1 MQECEK
7 IMTEKK
13 TYYCTKCGR
22 TMDESNFYSSN
33 NLEKY
38 PNGKLNI
45 CKKCLTMHMDYANP
59 DTYLWALQEIDIPY
73 VPEKWQDTIMK
84 CQLKGAVTSMTVLGK
99 YISVMKLKQW
109 KPYRWEHT
117 EILREKAQREK
128 EQAMREQGFAAA
140 DIALALEE
148 DTFVMPTGELRMP
161 DPPPGGAS
169 FEETAEPESSDLG
182 FELTE
187 EDRLYLRLKW
197 GKNYKPDEW
206 VSLEKLYNEMM
217 DSYDIQTAGHIDTL
231 KLICK
236 TSLKANQLID
246 INDIEG
252 YQKMSKV
259 YDQLM
264 KAGKFTAAQNKAEQ
278 GEYIDSISELVAIC
292 EKDGF
297 IPRYYT
303 DGPQDKVDKVLLDMQ
318 KYTHDLVTEEMGLG
332 TLIENAIKKVEQER
346 EGLDLTDSILD
357 DDDEEIMATDAL
369 MEYDSDIELKTEDFQ
384 EFEDFEETLEDVDDD
399 FFKSLEEDG
408 IL

>member
-1 MQECEK
+1 MV
-7 IMTEKK
+7 TEKK

-45 CKKCLTMHMDYANP
+45 CKKCLTMHMDYTNP

-73 VPEKWQDTIMK
+73 VPEKWQDCIVK
-84 CQLKGAVTSMTVLGK
+84 SQLKGTQFTAATILGK
-99 YISVMKLKQW
+99 YISIMKLKQW

-140 DIALALEE
+140 DIALALEQ
-148 DTFVMPTGELRMP
+148 DAFAVPTGELRMP
-161 DPPPGGAS
+161 EAPVYETS
-169 FEETAEPESSDLG
+169 FPAPEDDTSADLG
-182 FELTE
+182 FDLTE
-187 EDRLYLRLKW
+187 EDKLYLRLKW

-206 VSLEKLYNEMM
+206 VALEKLYSEMM

-332 TLIENAIKKVEQER
+332 TLIENAIKKVEAER
-346 EGLDLTDSILD
+346 EGLDLKDSILD

-369 MEYDSDIELKTEDFQ
+369 MEYDSDVELEDKDFE
-384 EFEDFEETLEDVDDD
+384 EFEDFEEALEEIDDE

>member
-1 MQECEK
+1 
-7 IMTEKK
+7 
-13 TYYCTKCGR
+13 
-22 TMDESNFYSSN
+22 
-33 NLEKY
+33 
-38 PNGKLNI
+38 
-45 CKKCLTMHMDYANP
+45 
-59 DTYLWALQEIDIPY
+59 
-73 VPEKWQDTIMK
+73 MK
-84 CQLKGAVTSMTVLGK
+84 RQGYGAV
-99 YISVMKLKQW
+99 
-109 KPYRWEHT
+109 
-117 EILREKAQREK
+117 EIAEAINKATFTLPE
-128 EQAMREQGFAAA
+128 
-140 DIALALEE
+140 DIAA
-148 DTFVMPTGELRMP
+148 
-161 DPPPGGAS
+161 PPPETLKSEEESYGPVEDYFDDGA
-169 FEETAEPESSDLG
+169 TDALVA
-182 FELTE
+182 ELTE

-384 EFEDFEETLEDVDDD
+384 EFEDFEESLEDVDDD

>member
-1 MQECEK
+1 M
-7 IMTEKK
+7 ITEKK
-13 TYYCTKCGR
+13 TYYCVKCGR

-38 PNGKLNI
+38 PNGKLNT
-45 CKKCLTMHMDYANP
+45 CKKCLTMHMDYTNP

-73 VPEKWQDTIMK
+73 VPEKWQDGIAK
-84 CQLKGAVTSMTVLGK
+84 CQLKGTQFTAMTVLGK
-99 YISVMKLKQW
+99 YISTMKLKQW
-109 KPYRWEHT
+109 KEYRWKHT
-117 EILREKAQREK
+117 EILQEQARMKK
-128 EQAMREQGFAAA
+128 EQAMREQGFDAAE
-140 DIALALEE
+140 IALAMNQE
-148 DTFVMPTGELRMP
+148 TFAVPSGELR
-161 DPPPGGAS
+161 PPVEPVYDSS
-169 FEETAEPESSDLG
+169 FAAPIEDETADLG
-182 FELTE
+182 VELTE

-197 GKNYKPDEW
+197 GKNYKPEEW
-206 VSLEKLYNEMM
+206 IRLEQLYTEMM

-278 GEYIDSISELVAIC
+278 GEYVDSISELVAIC

-346 EGLDLTDSILD
+346 ENLDLKDSILD

-369 MEYDSDIELKTEDFQ
+369 MEYDSDIELKDEDFA
-384 EFEDFEETLEDVDDD
+384 EFEDFEEELENIDDD